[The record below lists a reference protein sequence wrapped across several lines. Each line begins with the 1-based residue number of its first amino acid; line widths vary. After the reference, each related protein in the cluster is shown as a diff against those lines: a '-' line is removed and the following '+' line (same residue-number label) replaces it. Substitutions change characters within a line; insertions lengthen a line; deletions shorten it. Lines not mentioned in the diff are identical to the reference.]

1 MSNGSINNN
10 NFFVLKKKYKTGN
23 YTEKNNNKKLIN
35 YGDEKKNIK
44 KKEINVFIKKNKLV
58 FTNKYFNNKLQ
69 PNIVSIYI
77 NNKFKDNLEKYYKD
91 IVGNKLEDKLKIYIK
106 INAEKNKIDIQIID
120 NLFQNKKTNF
130 IIKNKNKFNNNTVLF
145 NNLHSNCIQM
155 DKKIKSNN
163 NINNYNNNNNFI
175 NNIKDDN
182 YSLNNS
188 KVNKSN
194 VNELT
199 KNLAEVDSNKEKTE
213 TTKTKSKSKRI
224 NYLTFENFKKKGS
237 CLDKTSNARIKN
249 TFLQYNLFYG
259 LKENSFSNT
268 EIQKIKIVSLFNLLT
283 KLIIIDKRKKKG
295 ETIAE
300 FNSRNTLIKQNLSK
314 IIFLQK
320 CIRKNRYK
328 NNSYYRG
335 PGINNLDKCV
345 NITDYMF
352 MDEIKYL
359 DKNDVFTYQETENN
373 NIKCKQIYAFKM
385 ESFNELATRNLDNPY
400 TRNKI
405 NENVIAKFLKLHK
418 IYQKWSLLNSSYEKH
433 LNSII
438 KKYLNPTSKSYNINY
453 DNSYILNHPLYQEF
467 KYELL
472 KKENES
478 KLKDTKYL
486 DNNKIINDNQLKNN
500 DNQLSNDNQLNDTN
514 NLDNINNV
522 NKMDYKNTTYLK
534 RKREI
539 QEEEKQELAERKK
552 LNKKLTFE
560 KKSKSSVV
568 SLFKRIDMYGFRTE
582 IEWIHGTSCYRL
594 IKLIKEFIHDIFKF
608 SDEHQIILF
617 NNTNYLDVIHYIS
630 VFRNRSINKF
640 KMLLEFTK
648 FLETV
653 LNNSETINM
662 GETICLNILKAIYVI
677 EPHRVAEQNTIFRNL
692 IQY

>member
-10 NFFVLKKKYKTGN
+10 NSLVLKKKYKTGN

-35 YGDEKKNIK
+35 CDNEQKNLKKY
-44 KKEINVFIKKNKLV
+44 KEINVFIKKNKLV
-58 FTNKYFNNKLQ
+58 FTNKCFNNKLH

-91 IVGNKLEDKLKIYIK
+91 IIENKLEDKLKIYLK

-130 IIKNKNKFNNNTVLF
+130 IIKNKNKLNNNTVVY

-155 DKKIKSNN
+155 DKKINSNN
-163 NINNYNNNNNFI
+163 NCLNYTKDNNSEVNNSNVNNYNI
-175 NNIKDDN
+175 DD
-182 YSLNNS
+182 LA
-188 KVNKSN
+188 
-194 VNELT
+194 
-199 KNLAEVDSNKEKTE
+199 KNLAEIDSNKEKKE
-213 TTKTKSKSKRI
+213 TTKTKSKRI

-268 EIQKIKIVSLFNLLT
+268 EIQKTKIVSLFNLLT

-295 ETIAE
+295 ETIEE

-320 CIRKNRYK
+320 CIKKNRYK
-328 NNSYYRG
+328 INSYYRG

-373 NIKCKQIYAFKM
+373 TIKCKQIYAFKM

-405 NENVIAKFLKLHK
+405 NENVIEHFLKLHK

-453 DNSYILNHPLYQEF
+453 NNSYILNHPLYQEF

-472 KKENES
+472 KKENKS
-478 KLKDTKYL
+478 KLKDTKCL
-486 DNNKIINDNQLKNN
+486 DNNKIINDNQLNN
-500 DNQLSNDNQLNDTN
+500 NNQLNNSNQLNDTN
-514 NLDNINNV
+514 NLDTTNDV
-522 NKMDYKNTTYLK
+522 NKMDCENTAYLK

-539 QEEEKQELAERKK
+539 QEEEKLEFEERKK
-552 LNKKLTFE
+552 INKKQTFD
-560 KKSKSSVV
+560 KKSKSCVV

-582 IEWIHGTSCYRL
+582 IEWVHGASCYRL

-630 VFRNRSINKF
+630 LFRNRSINKF
-640 KMLLEFTK
+640 KMLLEFAK